1 MTTWDTTMAAGDRS
15 TVRRW
20 QWQMLLLALL
30 CEVFLATDWYS
41 FAAVIPFIT
50 ETLQLNEAQAGLA
63 QGIFALTCGLGM
75 VFWSPAS
82 RKMSAR
88 NMLLLGLLG
97 TGIGMVMQTFVRSYS
112 QLLAIR
118 LFIGFCDAAVFIGV
132 MKLIFGWFPQARRG
146 SMVGL
151 VLAAYSPAITLV
163 FAVGVPLTIATGWRF
178 FFGTLAAGTVLMAL
192 IVLIFVRNNPREVG
206 FSGFTWGDDAGVER
220 RLGFAEV
227 FRSRWIAIGA
237 AGIAACTFAIAG
249 TATWVVPGFI
259 ARQGMPVE
267 YAPIIGTLM
276 GLSQVAFLVWG
287 GYVADRVE
295 KTTVIKLGAVLAI
308 ITALLFT
315 ASMI

>member
-1 MTTWDTTMAAGDRS
+1 MARPVS
-15 TVRRW
+15 CRN
-20 QWQMLLLALL
+20 L
-30 CEVFLATDWYS
+30 C
-41 FAAVIPFIT
+41 P
-50 ETLQLNEAQAGLA
+50 
-63 QGIFALTCGLGM
+63 
-75 VFWSPAS
+75 
-82 RKMSAR
+82 
-88 NMLLLGLLG
+88 
-97 TGIGMVMQTFVRSYS
+97 
-112 QLLAIR
+112 
-118 LFIGFCDAAVFIGV
+118 
-132 MKLIFGWFPQARRG
+132 
-146 SMVGL
+146 
-151 VLAAYSPAITLV
+151 AAYSLAITLV

-178 FFGTLAAGTVLMAL
+178 FFGTLAAGTMLMAL

-267 YAPIIGTLM
+267 YAPTIGTLM
-276 GLSQVAFLVWG
+276 GLSQVAFRVWG

-315 ASMI
+315 ASMIYELPFGVPLALAGVSGMGVFGGGGDLRTDERALRGLAGTCRRRLRRGLRAAGEFRRAVDDGLYYPPQCRFVLGGIPGTRRCGSAAPWADCGTDAQGPPARGAKLPGN